1 MLKIALNRSSEWVG
15 GLLAL
20 VLFFPLPA
28 QESQKVP
35 ARSEIPVQYTWDL
48 TDLFPDNAAWEQ
60 AFTEVEALIPRLAAF
75 EGRLGNS
82 VEDLL
87 ACLQLHDAAGQKM
100 DQLYSY
106 ARRKLD
112 QDQGNSTYQALSQ
125 RVRSLGTR
133 MSHTTA
139 YIEPEILAIDSAT
152 IGAFL
157 QENTDLQLYQHYL
170 DNITRLKPHILS
182 KEEERLLALSREA
195 TYGSGRVF
203 SLLINTDFTWG
214 TIYDG
219 DSNAVEMSRSRYY
232 LYMTNPNRRVRH
244 DAYMELYVPYKAHI
258 NTLTALLTNQIKA
271 NIFYTKSRYYDSALE
286 AALSGPNIPVAVYEN
301 LITTINNNL
310 QPLHRWAKMK
320 KQLLQVEELHPYDT
334 YAPLFPEAEKKYTYE
349 EAQAIVKAALKP
361 LGKEVQALLNRAFTE
376 RWIDVY
382 ENQGKSGGAY
392 MSSTYGVHP
401 YILMNFNGTLSS
413 VFTLAHELGHA
424 IHSYYSD
431 TNQPYIYS
439 DYATFNAEV
448 ASTTNEALLRDYL
461 LQHATSNGE
470 KLRLLQEYVQ
480 DIGSTFY
487 RQARFAEFE
496 KVLYEMLEREEPLTP
511 DVVNKI
517 FGDIYQT
524 YWGPD
529 MVVDQV
535 ETLSWSRIPHFY
547 YNFYVYTYATSFAAA
562 QLIAQKIMDEGESS
576 IEAYKSFLSS
586 GSSDYPVA
594 LLKKAGVDMTTPE
607 PITATARKM
616 NTLLDEMEAIL
627 AQK

>member
-1 MLKIALNRSSEWVG
+1 MLKSLFYHSPKWAGVI
-15 GLLAL
+15 
-20 VLFFPLPA
+20 LFFFILFFLPA
-28 QESQKVP
+28 QEAQQVP

-48 TDLFPDNAAWEQ
+48 TDLFPNDAAWEQ
-60 AFTEVEALIPRLAAF
+60 AFNEVEAMIPQLASF
-75 EGRLGNS
+75 EGQLGNS
-82 VEDLL
+82 AEDLL
-87 ACLQLHDAAGQKM
+87 ACLQLKDAAGQKL
-100 DQLYSY
+100 DRLYSY
-106 ARRKLD
+106 AQRKLD
-112 QDQGNSTYQALSQ
+112 QDQSNSTYQALSQ
-125 RVRSLGTR
+125 RIRSLGTR
-133 MSHTTA
+133 MARSTA
-139 YIEPEILAIDSAT
+139 YIKPEILTIDNAT
-152 IGAFL
+152 LTSFL
-157 QENTDLQLYQHYL
+157 NGNSDLQLYQHYL

-182 KEEERLLALSREA
+182 KEEEEILALSREA
-195 TYGSGRVF
+195 TYGSSRVF
-203 SLLINTDFTWG
+203 SLLTNTDFTWG
-214 TIYDG
+214 TIYDA

-232 LYMTNPNRRVRH
+232 LYMTNPDRRVRH
-244 DAYMELYVPYKAHI
+244 DAYMELYVPYEAHI

-271 NIFYTKSRYYDSALE
+271 NIFYTKSRHYGSALE
-286 AALSGPNIPVAVYEN
+286 TALSGPNIPVAVYEN

-310 QPLHRWAKMK
+310 QPLHRWAKIK
-320 KQLLQVEELHPYDT
+320 KQILKVEELHPYDT
-334 YAPLFPEAEKKYTYE
+334 YAPLFPEVEKSYTYE
-349 EAQAIVKAALKP
+349 EAQTIVKEALKP
-361 LGKEVQALLNRAFTE
+361 LGQEIQTFLDRAFSE

-392 MSSTYGVHP
+392 MSSIYGVHP

-461 LQHATSNGE
+461 LQHATSKGE

-496 KVLYEMLEREEPLTP
+496 KVLYEMVEREEPLTP
-511 DVVNKI
+511 DVVNQI
-517 FGDIYQT
+517 FRDIYQT

-529 MVVDQV
+529 MVVDHA

-562 QLIAQKIMDEGESS
+562 QLIAQNIMDEGESA

-586 GSSDYPVA
+586 GSSDYPIA

-607 PITATARKM
+607 PIAATAHKM
-616 NTLLDEMEAIL
+616 DALLDEMEALI